1 MPSILK
7 ELELGELS
15 LVDNPANPLAK
26 APLYKRHSEEDIDMD
41 EDIKKMSDKM
51 RERMKYYMEEKGMS
65 EEEARKACMREME
78 KAWDLADENER
89 LVKFL
94 EDNDFVIDGDKI
106 EKKAPMETIEINGEV
121 VNKADIPAPVLKAL
135 EEAEVAKRDVE
146 LTKRAQEELPHW
158 DEAVAK
164 EILKFDL
171 DEKILEALKAADAAF
186 EAAMAE
192 AGETKKAE
200 EMGSPEDQLEALAK
214 AYQADKKVTYEKAYA
229 DVVKTEEGKALL
241 KAMKKE
247 D

>member
-1 MPSILK
+1 MPNILK

-26 APLYKRHSEEDIDMD
+26 APLFKRHSEEEYDMN

-65 EEEARKACMREME
+65 EDDARKACMREME
-78 KAWDLADENER
+78 KAWELADENAR

-94 EDNDFVIDGDKI
+94 EDNDFVVEADTI
-106 EKKAPMETIEINGEV
+106 EKKAPMETIEVNGEV
-121 VNKADIPAPVLKAL
+121 INKADIPTPVLKAL
-135 EEAEVAKRDVE
+135 EEAEVAKRDAA

-164 EILKFDL
+164 DILKFDL
-171 DEKILEALKAADAAF
+171 DDKVLEALKAADAAF

-192 AGETKKAE
+192 AGESNTE
-200 EMGSPEDQLEALAK
+200 DMGSPDEKLDAMAK
-214 AYQADKKVTYEKAYA
+214 AYKADKGVTFERAYA
-229 DVVKTEEGKALL
+229 AVIKTDEGKALL